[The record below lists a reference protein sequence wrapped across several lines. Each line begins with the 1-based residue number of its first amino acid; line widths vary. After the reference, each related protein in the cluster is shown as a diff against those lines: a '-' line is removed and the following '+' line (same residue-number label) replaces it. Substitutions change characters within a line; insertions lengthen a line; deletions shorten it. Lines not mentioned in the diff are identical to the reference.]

1 MFKFIERTK
10 IWFTISIILTIIG
23 IASLAVNGLNLGI
36 DFKGG
41 TLLEVSMGKTITA
54 EELSSVESIV
64 KNYDSNAALNTAEDN
79 TQVDIKSNSDKLDEE
94 TVTKIVSEV
103 KEKFPESS
111 LKTQER
117 IGASIGTEL
126 TKKAVIAVLLSS
138 IAILIYVAIR
148 FEFKFGLA
156 AVIALVH
163 DVMITLTFY
172 SIFRIQVDTP
182 FIAAILTVVGY
193 SINDT
198 IVVFDRIRENL
209 KTMKKEETSYIAN
222 LSINQVVKRSV
233 YTVTTTL
240 ITISC
245 VTIFVPQVRNF
256 GLPLIIG
263 IVSGCYSSIFIAT
276 PLWLLFNKKG
286 KNKVSA

>member
-23 IASLAVNGLNLGI
+23 IASLAINGLNLGI

-64 KNYDSNAALNTAEDN
+64 KNYDSNATLNTAVDN
-79 TQVDIKSNSDKLDEE
+79 TQVDIKSDSEKLDEE
-94 TVTKIVSEV
+94 TVTKIVNEV
-103 KEKFPESS
+103 KEKFPDSS
-111 LKTQER
+111 LKSQER

-138 IAILIYVAIR
+138 LAILIYVAIR

-172 SIFRIQVDTP
+172 SVFKIQVDTP

-263 IVSGCYSSIFIAT
+263 ILSGCYSSIFIAT

>member
-1 MFKFIERTK
+1 MFKLIEKTK
-10 IWFTISIILTIIG
+10 IWFTISIIITLIG
-23 IASLAVNGLNLGI
+23 IISFAVNGLNLGI

-41 TLLEVSMGKTITA
+41 TLFEVSMGKTIDA
-54 EELSSVESIV
+54 NELTKVESIV
-64 KNYDSNAALNTAEDN
+64 KKYDSNATVNSANND
-79 TQVDIKSNSDKLDEE
+79 TQVDIKSNSDKLSEE
-94 TVTKIVSEV
+94 NVNNILNEV
-103 KEKFPESS
+103 KEQFQDSS
-111 LKTQER
+111 LKSQER

-126 TKKAVIAVLLSS
+126 TQKAIIAVVLSS
-138 IAILIYVAIR
+138 LAILIYVAVR
-148 FEFKFGLA
+148 FEFKFGVA
-156 AVIALVH
+156 AVIALIH
-163 DVMITLTFY
+163 DVLITLTFY
-172 SIFRIQVDTP
+172 SIFKIQVDSP

-209 KTMKKEETSYIAN
+209 KNIKNQDIAYIAN
-222 LSINQVVKRSV
+222 LSVNQVARRSV

-263 IVSGCYSSIFIAT
+263 IVSGCYSSIFIAS
-276 PLWLLFNKKG
+276 PLWVLLKKRE
-286 KNKVSA
+286 KNKVTE